1 MPYLGKSECHVCTRE
16 VDVSENRAG
25 MAYYRCA
32 ACGTKLQMT
41 NPRGDRLI
49 RQHIRAFVDPDEA
62 PPAAQQPAEVPAN
75 PGNSPA
81 TKTNPP
87 REKPATGFWKI

>member
-1 MPYLGKSECHVCTRE
+1 MPYLGKTECHVCDRE
-16 VDVSENRAG
+16 VDVSENVSG

-49 RQHIRAFVDPDEA
+49 RQHVRVFVDPDEA
-62 PPAAQQPAEVPAN
+62 PPAAPAAAEVPAN
-75 PGNSPA
+75 PGKSPEP
-81 TKTNPP
+81 KTPP
-87 REKPATGFWKI
+87 VREKAAAGFWKI